1 MRADGRLDEGLEHL
15 YAALEVY
22 QARSTP
28 WHPKTEQA
36 ALCLAAVLQIGHSPH
51 PSKLA
56 EQYYALFYIDHS
68 GYHCLI

>member
-15 YAALEVY
+15 YAALEAHR
-22 QARSTP
+22 ARSTP